1 MGHLTRCVYGSV
13 PISCEPIVSI
23 AIGIRNSVAPNVLV
37 KSQSQRAGVPLSPMP
52 LIAAT
57 NIAHRFGTD
66 IILDGVSLTIE
77 AGDRIGM
84 VGRNGCGKS
93 TLMKI
98 LCGMIKQ
105 DQGEVIVQKGCR
117 VGYLKQDPNLDPNET
132 LKDSAERAFETLHA
146 LHAELHQVFEDM
158 ATAKG
163 DELDK
168 LLKAQERLESQI
180 EAAGGYVVEHKIAEV
195 LHGLGFTDAQFSLP
209 VGKLSGGQKGRLA
222 LGTLLLE
229 SPDILLLDEPTNH
242 LDIEGRLWL
251 EDYLTREFR
260 GAVLM
265 VSHDRYLLDAVV
277 SRIIEVEQGRI
288 VDYPGNYE
296 KFRELR
302 AERRLV
308 MLRAYESQQD
318 KIKKEEAYI
327 RKYKAGQRAR
337 QAKGRET
344 RLDRE
349 KANNLLERPMEV
361 GTFELQLP
369 KADRAGDI
377 VVSTRELNKRYTND
391 EGKEKVLFN
400 NLEVKIERGERWG
413 IIGPNGA
420 GKSTLVR
427 TMLGEISPDSG
438 HVRLGSNVKVGYYR
452 QTHDGIDLNQ
462 SVCRYIQGVI
472 LKEAPTQAM
481 SEQQARDLA
490 GAFLFTGSDQEKMM
504 YSLSGGERSRAV
516 LAGLLASAKNLI
528 VLDEPTNHLDIPSA
542 ERLEDALGME
552 GGYEGTLI
560 LISHDRALV
569 DNTCDHLIILDGNGN
584 SEIFAGT
591 YTEWHQKDALRKK
604 AAARVEEEAKAKQE
618 DAAKQRRQAEER
630 KKQSQPAPRAS
641 TSANKLGRMTVEQ
654 LEQKIEQIQVRI
666 RKIDEETGDP
676 AVWRDAKKSAK
687 LGDERQALVAELEPY
702 EFEWTRRAEEAE

>member
-1 MGHLTRCVYGSV
+1 
-13 PISCEPIVSI
+13 
-23 AIGIRNSVAPNVLV
+23 
-37 KSQSQRAGVPLSPMP
+37 MP

-98 LCGMIKQ
+98 LCGMIPA
-105 DQGEVIVQKGCR
+105 DQGQVVVQRGCR
-117 VGYLKQDPNLDPNET
+117 VGYLRQDPDLDPNET
-132 LKDSAERAFETLHA
+132 LKDSAERAFAALHA
-146 LHAELHQVFEDM
+146 LHAELHQVFEEM

-163 DELDK
+163 DDLDK
-168 LLKAQERLESQI
+168 LLRQQEKLETQI
-180 EAAGGYVVEHKIAEV
+180 EAAGGYAVEHRIAEV

-209 VGKLSGGQKGRLA
+209 VGKLSGGQRGRLA
-222 LGTLLLE
+222 LATLLLE

-251 EDYLTREFR
+251 EDFLTREFR

-277 SRIIEVEQGRI
+277 GRIIEVEQGRI
-288 VDYPGNYE
+288 IDYPGNYE

-302 AERRLV
+302 AERRMV

-327 RKYKAGQRAR
+327 RRYKAGQRAR

-344 RLDRE
+344 RLERE
-349 KANNLLERPMEV
+349 KANNMLEKPMEM

-369 KADRAGDI
+369 KAERTGDI
-377 VVSTRELNKRYTND
+377 VVSTRELSKQYRDD
-391 EGKEKVLFN
+391 EGRMKVLFRD
-400 NLEVKIERGERWG
+400 LEVKIERGERWG

-420 GKSTLVR
+420 GKTTLVR
-427 TMLGEISPDSG
+427 TMLGEVQPDAG
-438 HVRLGSNVKVGYYR
+438 TVRIGSNVKVGYYR
-452 QTHDGIDLNQ
+452 QTHDGLDLDQ
-462 SVCRYIQGVI
+462 AVYRYLQGVI
-472 LKEAPTQAM
+472 LKEAPAQAM

-490 GAFLFTGSDQEKMM
+490 GAFLFSGSEQEKMLR
-504 YSLSGGERSRAV
+504 SLSGGERSRAV
-516 LAGLLASAKNLI
+516 LAGLLASSKNLI

-552 GGYEGTLI
+552 GGYEGTMI
-560 LISHDRALV
+560 LISHDRALI
-569 DNTCDHLIILDGNGN
+569 DNTCDHLLVLDGKGGA
-584 SEIFAGT
+584 EIFAGT
-591 YTEWHQKDALRKK
+591 YTEWHQKDVARRK
-604 AAARVEEEAKAKQE
+604 AAARAEEEAKARAE
-618 DAAKQRRQAEER
+618 EAERQRRLAEER
-630 KKQSQPAPRAS
+630 KRQAQTQAQTQSRPAQSPKAGAS
-641 TSANKLGRMTVEQ
+641 KLERMTTEQ
-654 LEQKIEQIQVRI
+654 LEQKIEQMQTRI
-666 RKIDEETGDP
+666 RQIDHDMAGGDI
-676 AVWRDAKKSAK
+676 WRDPRKCDQ
-687 LGDERQALVAELEPY
+687 LGAERQKLVADLEPF
-702 EFEWTRRAEEAE
+702 EFEWMRRAES